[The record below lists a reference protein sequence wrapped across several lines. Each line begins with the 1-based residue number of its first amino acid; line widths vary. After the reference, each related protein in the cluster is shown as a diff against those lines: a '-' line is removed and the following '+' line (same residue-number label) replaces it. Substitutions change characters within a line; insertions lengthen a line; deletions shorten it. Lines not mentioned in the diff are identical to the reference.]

1 MNSFAKSFFFQLPM
15 SKDSYVSTA
24 KINYTTELTIT
35 PAKMSIG
42 KSNYENVYENEL
54 WLFEKKS

>member
-1 MNSFAKSFFFQLPM
+1 M

-42 KSNYENVYENEL
+42 RSNYENVYENEL
-54 WLFEKKS
+54 LIFEKKS